1 MPAVGAAAAAE
12 ARRRQLG
19 FWCLVGNCSCM
30 ACYLTVQES
39 LLARYPRPMRI
50 TLLSYAFGAAMLVA
64 ALVAG
69 ADGGLQAP
77 GPRWALPAHARV
89 AVVYAGVVAS
99 GVNYVLLA
107 WGNQLLGPAMVSLY
121 LPLQPLA
128 AALLSQAAFGT
139 PAGGGVLAG
148 GVLITAGLAAV
159 SWARGAGRRY
169 EERQEEKATYFA
181 RLGAAGGGDEGK
193 RSMVRSASAKLLSA
207 QGGGSGEES
216 AASAGEDGAV

>member
-1 MPAVGAAAAAE
+1 VPVLTTLLAVALGSERISFRRRDGWAKLLGAALVVAGALVTGAARPAARAASPRSRPSRRRAAQPVGGSVPAVGAAAAAE

-77 GPRWALPAHARV
+77 GRVGRCRRTRVSPSSTPASLPA
-89 AVVYAGVVAS
+89 AS
-99 GVNYVLLA
+99 TTC
-107 WGNQLLGPAMVSLY
+107 SL
-121 LPLQPLA
+121 PG
-128 AALLSQAAFGT
+128 GT
-139 PAGGGVLAG
+139 
-148 GVLITAGLAAV
+148 
-159 SWARGAGRRY
+159 S
-169 EERQEEKATYFA
+169 
-181 RLGAAGGGDEGK
+181 
-193 RSMVRSASAKLLSA
+193 S
-207 QGGGSGEES
+207 
-216 AASAGEDGAV
+216 